1 MKIER
6 INADVLIIG
15 GGTAGCYAA
24 LTLADR
30 NPELRVVIAEKANI
44 RRSGCLAAG
53 VNALNAYITKG
64 HTPQFYVDYALKDAH
79 GIAREDLLLTMSE
92 NLNEVTAKMEQLG
105 LVILKDENGEYVSR
119 GNRNIKINGEN
130 FKPLLADAVRKLPN
144 VSVYNNINI
153 VDLLRDEKSGRVTG
167 AFGHGVKEEVICFFS
182 ADSTLIATGGAS
194 GIYRPNNPG
203 FSRHKMWYSPFNT
216 GAGYA
221 MGIRA
226 GAEMTTFEM
235 RFIAL
240 RCKDTIAPTGTLAQ
254 GVGAKQI
261 NALGEVYENKYGLTT
276 SQRVWGTVEENKEGR
291 GPCYLRT
298 KGISRSQT
306 EDLEK
311 AYLNM
316 APSQTLK
323 WVARGKGPDEENVE
337 IEGTEPYVV
346 GGHTASGFWIDDGRR
361 TTIPGL
367 YAAGDVAGGCPQ
379 KYVTGALAE
388 GKLAALSILRDLK
401 TLRAKMNPCEEIR
414 VTVGKDSHHTN
425 ESISEGSVREGSIP
439 EGSRAEGR
447 IPEGRIQEGGIPEG
461 GIPRGGIPEGG
472 DGINSLISPAWDT
485 LTDARIRSA
494 VEEIESH
501 YTGGQTSSGYTP
513 EQLEADMQ
521 EVMDRYA
528 GGISESYAFT
538 EESLAEADRSI
549 DGLMRRA
556 GEIRVNRPMDLAH
569 YFETRERLLVAK
581 VLIAH
586 LGARKETRWH
596 CFAENE
602 SHPDRDDENWLKF
615 VNSVYEDGRV
625 RMIFHPIRTGIRDF
639 TEGSGEQPAAGA
651 GEGPEAGI
659 EAEATE
665 GPKAGI
671 KAGAVEGAGWRQLFG
686 EEAAR

>member
-92 NLNEVTAKMEQLG
+92 NLNEVTAKMERLG

-182 ADSTLIATGGAS
+182 ADATLIATGGAS

-361 TTIPGL
+361 TTVPGL

-401 TLRAKMNPCEEIR
+401 TFRAKMKPCEEIR
-414 VTVGKDSHHTN
+414 VTVGKDSHRTN
-425 ESISEGSVREGSIP
+425 ESITKGSVREGSIP
-439 EGSRAEGR
+439 EGRDS
-447 IPEGRIQEGGIPEG
+447 
-461 GIPRGGIPEGG
+461 
-472 DGINSLISPAWDT
+472 INTVIHPAWDT

-494 VEEIESH
+494 VKEIESH
-501 YTGGQTSSGYTP
+501 YTDGQPTSGYTP

-538 EESLAEADRSI
+538 EESLAEADRRI

-639 TEGSGEQPAAGA
+639 TVGTGE
-651 GEGPEAGI
+651 EPEAGI

-665 GPKAGI
+665 GT
-671 KAGAVEGAGWRQLFG
+671 GWRQLFG